1 MKGRIQKLESD
12 MEEVRRDQ
20 VRTDKE
26 IAGFREFRHSAN
38 GTLHSQNG
46 KLSVIEIQQNSTA
59 DAIAHLTTVVQDAI
73 KKLNAIMTV
82 KSMCLGGGVVFVP
95 TVTGMVWLFKMY
107 LESKGYK

>member
-1 MKGRIQKLESD
+1 MKTRIQKLEID
-12 MEEVRRDQ
+12 MEESKRNQ

-26 IAGFREFRHSAN
+26 VEELRKFRHATN

-46 KLSVIEIQQNSTA
+46 KLSVIELQQNSTA